1 LLITAG
7 YIENIRLI
15 DNLEILKWAT

>member
-15 DNLEILKWAT
+15 DNLEILKWVT